1 MAVWWSW
8 VMLGGLLLAQLP
20 PSDPGDVLRAGLKSE
35 VPLNGSVQDA
45 KLTSPAQVQRL
56 IARRTKAPITKLELE
71 IKNGYLFY
79 EVEAGGQ
86 EFWVDPGSGEILQ
99 VFSKER

>member
-1 MAVWWSW
+1 MSWSW
-8 VMLGGLLLAQLP
+8 LLISGLLLGQLP
-20 PSDPGDVLRAGLKSE
+20 PSDSQDVLRAGLKSE

-56 IARRTKAPITKLELE
+56 IARRTKAPITKMELE

-79 EVEAGGQ
+79 EVEAGGK

-99 VFSKER
+99 VLTKGP